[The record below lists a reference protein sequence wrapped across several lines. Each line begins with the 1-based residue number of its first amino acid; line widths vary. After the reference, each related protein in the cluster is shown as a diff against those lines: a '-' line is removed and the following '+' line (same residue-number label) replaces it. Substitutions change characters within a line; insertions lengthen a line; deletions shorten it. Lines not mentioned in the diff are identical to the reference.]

1 MLVSLASSLRS
12 SNEHRDRTLVTMCD
26 ALQASVLLRKARDQ
40 AIPFALGSPVLL
52 QVASPG
58 VLKLESESPVCR
70 VSPST

>member
-1 MLVSLASSLRS
+1 M
-12 SNEHRDRTLVTMCD
+12 TMCD